1 VDLSEHIET
10 IKLHVRSL
18 CDRLTGVTVLN
29 DKDRASLAAVM
40 LWCDR
45 LAERCEVMA
54 EARGTKV
61 AK

>member
-1 VDLSEHIET
+1 MDLGTEIET
-10 IKLHVRSL
+10 VKLHVRSL
-18 CDRLTGVTVLN
+18 CNRLIGVTVLN
-29 DKDRASLAAVM
+29 DKDRASLGAVM

-61 AK
+61 TK